1 MALFNYAAREISA
14 KIVYYGPGLSGKTT
28 NIEMIHSMLDPER
41 RGKLISLPTETDR
54 TLFFDFLPFELGE
67 IKGFK
72 VRFHLYT
79 VPGQV
84 FYNQTRRIVLQ
95 GVDGVVFV
103 ADSQTSM
110 LDANL
115 ESLKN
120 LEENLAT
127 YGKKLEEIP
136 FVIQYNKR
144 DLKNIMSVEEL
155 NRHLNKLNV
164 PFFEAIAIT
173 GEGVKETLM
182 EISRMVFN
190 HLRRTLLAESE
201 LGEDVGDLVG
211 AEIDEKFKQVEE
223 EIEEID
229 EVEDLTGEEEISV
242 DFSDLALDEEAGDLA
257 GESESQEGA
266 EEGEVSAQ
274 FEFTEEE
281 AEGEAVE
288 ETLEDILGEIEVE
301 EEEEEPAAA
310 GGEEVSQPAEIGVS
324 VDGDGLTFLRLE
336 SPYLSLDGQ
345 AIIPAVFLDREG
357 KEVTVRIKISIEKG

>member
-28 NIEMIHSMLDPER
+28 NIEMIHSMLDPDR

-84 FYNQTRRIVLQ
+84 FYNQTRRLVLQ

-103 ADSQTSM
+103 ADSQVSM
-110 LDANL
+110 LEANL

-164 PFFEAIAIT
+164 PYFEAIAIT

-182 EISRMVFN
+182 EISKMVFN
-190 HLRRTLLAESE
+190 HLRKTLLADSE
-201 LGEDVGDLVG
+201 LGVNEGEDMGDLVG
-211 AEIDEKFKQVEE
+211 AEIDEKFRKIEE

-229 EVEDLTGEEEISV
+229 ELEDLTDEAGLSV
-242 DFSDLALDEEAGDLA
+242 DFDELTTEEETGEKVVAEGGVEFEGD
-257 GESESQEGA
+257 EDY
-266 EEGEVSAQ
+266 Q
-274 FEFTEEE
+274 FMTEEE
-281 AEGEAVE
+281 AVE
-288 ETLEDILGEIEVE
+288 TSESIEDLLGDIEIEEDIEQVDGAGPGE
-301 EEEEEPAAA
+301 
-310 GGEEVSQPAEIGVS
+310 SIGIS
-324 VDGDGLTFLRLE
+324 VDGDGLTFLRLDN
-336 SPYLSLDGQ
+336 PYLSLDGQ
-345 AIIPAVFLDREG
+345 AVIPAVFLDREG
-357 KEVTVRIKISIEKG
+357 REVTVRIKITIEKG